1 MTTTTDQPTVLPTSV
16 SIIAKDPAMLK
27 RVHVLYETFH
37 RLFQAESVTEADAA
51 TIDQWKG
58 LVELY
63 AQAAVLQACM
73 DDVRA
78 RIKLFPDD
86 GGRFDEMAV
95 QLLVDLLRETT

>member
-1 MTTTTDQPTVLPTSV
+1 MTTTTDKSTVLPSPV

-27 RVHVLYETFH
+27 RVHSLYASFH
-37 RLFQAESVTEADAA
+37 RLFQVEAVTEADAA
-51 TIDQWKG
+51 TIAEWKG

-86 GGRFDEMAV
+86 GGDFDEMVV
-95 QLLVDLLRETT
+95 QVLVDHLREST